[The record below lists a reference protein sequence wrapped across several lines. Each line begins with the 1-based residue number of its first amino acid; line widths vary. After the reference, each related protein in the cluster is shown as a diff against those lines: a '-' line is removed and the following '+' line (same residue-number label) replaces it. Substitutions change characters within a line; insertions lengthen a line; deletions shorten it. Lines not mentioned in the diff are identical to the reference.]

1 MKTVGKTF
9 LRIRIFHAE
18 AIKKR
23 HSGSEWADVFTQF
36 HTLTAEIVAQS
47 GGSIVR
53 LYPDGLLAAFDTVEN
68 GTQVAIT
75 IQETFQEGQKFQHM
89 PLAIGIASG
98 QVLELPMNPHHHDYF
113 GSCVEIAEE
122 LGQKARGYA
131 ILMNHPIFP
140 THDDIH
146 VQSKAGSKENRPPH
160 EYFVEQPIFRHAG
173 YSKPLSC
180 YAIFWQTEPAHYLT
194 HSPVEDLRVH
204 PLAESQCEKTYF
216 GKVSA
221 FKKERGFGFIQYYS
235 EDDVYREV
243 YFHMTYVI
251 AQAPI
256 AEHDHVQFVVRPGK
270 EERPQACSI
279 VVMGSRLRGHVVSLQ
294 ADGAGVIGV
303 SVHDGDSID
312 FFMMPRE
319 NRDHHFRIQDPV
331 YFTVGSGSDL
341 EGLVALDVE
350 SATDPASAE
359 DADSAELPIGSIQQ
373 AVISVYFSEKG
384 YGFAKCRRS
393 NIYVHVS
400 ELADPK
406 QEPSPGDLIEFR
418 VSPGRDSTYR
428 ANDIRVMP
436 RNTFPGHHPTT

>member
-18 AIKKR
+18 AMKKR
-23 HSGSEWADVFTQF
+23 LGIMDWAEVFSYF
-36 HTLTAEIVAQS
+36 HRVVSEIVGQH
-47 GGSIVR
+47 GGSIVK
-53 LYPDGLLAAFDTVEN
+53 LYPDGLLAAFNAVACGVQAAVHIQEAIQEN
-68 GTQVAIT
+68 GAAN
-75 IQETFQEGQKFQHM
+75 
-89 PLAIGIASG
+89 PLPMAMGIASG
-98 QVLELPMNPHHHDYF
+98 QALALSIGNNHDDFF
-113 GSCVEIAEE
+113 GACVEIAEE
-122 LGQKARGYA
+122 LAQKARGHA

-140 THDDIH
+140 PNDDVIVH
-146 VQSKAGSKENRPPH
+146 SKAGEKNHRSPRD
-160 EYFVEQPIFRHAG
+160 YFVEQPVFRISGHG
-173 YSKPLSC
+173 KPLAC
-180 YAIFWQTEPAHYLT
+180 YSVFWQNEPAHYLAQ
-194 HSPVEDLRVH
+194 SPIEEFRPH
-204 PLAESQCEKTYF
+204 PLAETHSERTYF
-216 GKVSA
+216 GRVSA

-235 EDDVYREV
+235 EDDVYKEV

-279 VVMGSRLRGHVVSLQ
+279 LVMGSRLHGQIESVQ
-294 ADGAGVIGV
+294 DDGAGFIVV
-303 SVHDGDSID
+303 SIHDGDAIR
-312 FFMMPRE
+312 FFMLPRE
-319 NRDHHFRIQDPV
+319 NCENRFNVGDPV
-331 YFTVGSGSDL
+331 YFSVGSGSDM

-350 SATDPASAE
+350 SAADMAATADE
-359 DADSAELPIGSIQQ
+359 DSAELPLGSVQL
-373 AVISVYFSEKG
+373 AVVSVYFSEKG

-428 ANDIRVMP
+428 ANDIRVI
-436 RNTFPGHHPTT
+436 TKKGT